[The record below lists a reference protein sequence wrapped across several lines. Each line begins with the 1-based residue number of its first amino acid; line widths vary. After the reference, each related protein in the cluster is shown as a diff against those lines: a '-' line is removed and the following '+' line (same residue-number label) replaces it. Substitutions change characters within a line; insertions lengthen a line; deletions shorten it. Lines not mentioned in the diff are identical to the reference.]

1 MGLRVE
7 RHDRAA
13 VLVFD
18 WPERRNAIGPEEAL
32 EITATLKDIV
42 KDPAVCG
49 VVITGEGAFCA
60 GGNLKG
66 AVFKQD
72 TSTEERSAAVYGAVH
87 GMMQA
92 IVNVPLP
99 TVAAI
104 DGPAIAL
111 GVDMAL
117 ACDSRFIGP
126 KGWCLQGWGKLGF
139 VPGAGGEML
148 LRFRSPGVLWRL
160 LEEQPRINAE
170 LAEKLNLGESSGES
184 TARERAI
191 ARVNALAPMSRE
203 TLEAYVD
210 LNRADLRSKMEHG
223 LAAAAAKQLALLTR
237 PGLEDR
243 VKAAL
248 NK

>member
-111 GVDMAL
+111 GFDMAL

-126 KGWCLQGWGKLGF
+126 KGWCLQCSPFSVTKDL
-139 VPGAGGEML
+139 MI
-148 LRFRSPGVLWRL
+148 RS
-160 LEEQPRINAE
+160 AE